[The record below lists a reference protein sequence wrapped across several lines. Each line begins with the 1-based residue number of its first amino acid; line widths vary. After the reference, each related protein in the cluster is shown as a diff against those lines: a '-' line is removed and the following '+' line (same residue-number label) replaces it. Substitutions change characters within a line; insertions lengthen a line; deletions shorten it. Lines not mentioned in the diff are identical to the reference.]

1 MIPVF
6 LKNVNHLTTF
16 QHAIA
21 LTKQLVTSGTRSPTL
36 ILPYAPMPSF
46 EDSDLEGT
54 YHKFLSASNI
64 GPTGEDL
71 ERPHKRARLSTVNEQ
86 GMIHDVRF
94 KIVASIH
101 DLLGF
106 EQDDQQGGL
115 GPIPV

>member
-1 MIPVF
+1 MIRVL
-6 LKNVNHLTTF
+6 LKNVNYLTTF

-21 LTKQLVTSGTRSPTL
+21 LTNQLVISGTRSPTL
-36 ILPYAPMPSF
+36 NPPYAPMSSF
-46 EDSDLEGT
+46 QDPDLEET

-64 GPTGEDL
+64 APTGEDL
-71 ERPHKRARLSTVNEQ
+71 ERPPKRARLSTVNEQ
-86 GMIHDVRF
+86 GMIHDVRS

-106 EQDDQQGGL
+106 EQDNQQGGL